1 MKHYYRFFMDT
12 FITKGIYRTPY
23 SKWLWDMELMKEV
36 KGEK

>member
-1 MKHYYRFFMDT
+1 MKNYYRFFMDA
-12 FITKGIYRTPY
+12 FITKGIYQTPY